1 MMGTPPSSLRPQPN
15 ASHSMQSPQLRHGT
29 LRTPIVAFHF
39 KPELRLKEV
48 TRLQLVASQTS
59 QQRSCRRT

>member
-15 ASHSMQSPQLRHGT
+15 ASHSMQSHGT
-29 LRTPIVAFHF
+29 LKTQIVVFHF